1 MMQEVE
7 EEEKGVRGE
16 KMAEEEEKEEEG
28 KRYIFQPQVSGCL

>member
-7 EEEKGVRGE
+7 GEEKGVRGE
-16 KMAEEEEKEEEG
+16 KMAEEEG